1 METRMTEFNFL
12 NKDPSCKDWR
22 RKLDD
27 SWIAPFQ
34 LDNHRWSSV
43 EHYYQATQFKK
54 GYPDFYA
61 QFSLDSGSDISK
73 DVILARAAGSKSG
86 KLKDRIL
93 RPKNVRFDADF
104 VETDLIMRNVEERS
118 RALEAKFMQNADLK
132 KILAETKKAKLVH
145 FIRSGRPIT
154 DDALMKLRGKILSPH
169 AVESS

>member
-1 METRMTEFNFL
+1 M
-12 NKDPSCKDWR
+12 
-22 RKLDD
+22 
-27 SWIAPFQ
+27 
-34 LDNHRWSSV
+34 
-43 EHYYQATQFKK
+43 
-54 GYPDFYA
+54 
-61 QFSLDSGSDISK
+61 
-73 DVILARAAGSKSG
+73 
-86 KLKDRIL
+86 KDRIL